1 MARRN
6 YPGNFEKRGN
16 TYRWRVCV
24 GGKRHRETFH
34 TTNRKEAEKY
44 ARERYRELSEQNE
57 RKRDGLRTGVTVTE
71 LFDEF
76 ERDILPTLAD
86 GTQRAYRDTLK
97 ALRLYWVDDAG
108 KLAVDRVWAGHI
120 RAYMA

>member
-34 TTNRKEAEKY
+34 TTNRKEAEKH
-44 ARERYRELSEQNE
+44 ARERYRELSEQTE
-57 RKRDGLRTGVTVTE
+57 RKRDGLRTGVTVAE

-86 GTQRAYRDTLK
+86 GTQRAATVRQPPTRPRNVLD
-97 ALRLYWVDDAG
+97 V
-108 KLAVDRVWAGHI
+108 HS
-120 RAYMA
+120 